1 MTDIVSDIPSGS
13 IYGIYPNILSGII
26 SGVLSGIYSDI
37 LSGIYSGILF
47 GMCSGPGALLA
58 IGGSGP
64 GAPGRHPELAEGEGG
79 GGAGGG
85 RR

>member
-1 MTDIVSDIPSGS
+1 
-13 IYGIYPNILSGII
+13 
-26 SGVLSGIYSDI
+26 
-37 LSGIYSGILF
+37 
-47 GMCSGPGALLA
+47 MCSGPGALLA